1 MMGHLRVRFL
11 NSLPQLLE
19 WVADGGKY
27 RSAFLIPKARRM
39 DVLQFLESQPQHIVN
54 RAKTFVEV
62 LGYLPEGA
70 QVVGAGP
77 PNAHRDFANLLRQA
91 LQFMPTHD
99 LEKLS
104 PSDLK
109 KDPSLKALYVE
120 FFKVRP
126 ELLNEKS
133 VLSAAKSRLLNFAE
147 DTGQMADVR
156 MEHML
161 PVVPTTATSLQNK
174 KKGDLIAC
182 GCWC

>member
-1 MMGHLRVRFL
+1 
-11 NSLPQLLE
+11 
-19 WVADGGKY
+19 
-27 RSAFLIPKARRM
+27 
-39 DVLQFLESQPQHIVN
+39 
-54 RAKTFVEV
+54 
-62 LGYLPEGA
+62 
-70 QVVGAGP
+70 
-77 PNAHRDFANLLRQA
+77 
-91 LQFMPTHD
+91 MPTHD

-109 KDPSLKALYVE
+109 KDPSVKALYVE

-126 ELLNEKS
+126 ELLNEEL

-174 KKGDLIAC
+174 KKGDFIAC